1 MFSFYIAKRY
11 LLTKRSHH
19 AINIISG
26 IAVTGVAVATAA
38 LVCIMSVF
46 NGFQDMIADLF
57 TAFDPQLKVIPAEGK
72 FMDADAKELK
82 ALKDEGSIAIYSEV
96 LEDNVLL
103 TANNHQVMA
112 TLKGVDDNFEDLI
125 DFERIKFGDGIYE
138 LHADVLDFGILGI
151 NLLANLGLGTDFSEP
166 IQVYAPRGGEQIDL
180 NDPSESFNQDELYSP
195 RVGFNMK
202 QQKYDSHYALTSLR
216 LTQRLFERE
225 GQLSSVEL
233 QLADGI
239 DTDRAKKDIQHLL
252 GDKYRVLDRYEQ
264 QEDTFKIMQIEKLMS
279 YVFLVLILVIACFNI
294 IGSLSMLIIDK
305 KEDAITLRNLGASDR
320 QIADIFM
327 LEGRLI
333 ALAGAIIGII
343 IGVVLCYLQQT
354 YGIIRFG
361 QSAGSYIID
370 AYPVNIH
377 IMDIIIIFV
386 TVVIVG
392 FLSVWYPV
400 RQLSK
405 KFTQSAVCLLAMAFV
420 SVGFTSCGPSGNN
433 FELEG
438 EFDGIPTGVL
448 YVYNTS
454 EDLPRLDTLQIV
466 DGKFR
471 YKGAVSAMTPFY
483 LVFPNALEQVIFAG
497 PGDELTYKASANDL
511 KNYTVGGND
520 ENQLMNQFRRE
531 TDKLT
536 GIQLREKASQY
547 ILQHTQSPV
556 SLYLFE
562 RYFIQEAG
570 ISASDIK
577 SEIKVLQSQWKNHPL
592 LLATSQRLNGMEQ
605 GKEGKKLPSIKLKTK
620 RGKTIDIG
628 RQKSDFTLLIY
639 WATWMSREYEYSEQ
653 FRQFVGEYA
662 TYPDRLSVI
671 TISLD
676 NQQYR
681 WEELARTDT
690 TYSHHIHDGLTW
702 ECPAVKRLG
711 IQSIPS
717 YILADKNHKIIAT
730 GHSFNDMKKDVNKA
744 MTE

>member
-72 FMDADAKELK
+72 FMDAYAQELK
-82 ALKDEGSIAIYSEV
+82 DLKKEGYIAIYSKV

-125 DFERIKFGDGIYE
+125 DFERIKFGDGVYQ
-138 LHADVLDFGILGI
+138 LHADVLDFGIVGI
-151 NLLANLGLGTDFSEP
+151 NLLASLGLGTDFADP
-166 IQVYAPRGGEQIDL
+166 IQVYAPRGGAQIDL

-195 RVGFNMK
+195 RVGFNVK

-216 LTQRLFERE
+216 LTQRLFERDD
-225 GQLSSVEL
+225 QLSSVEL
-233 QLADGI
+233 QLHDGV
-239 DTDRAKKDIQHLL
+239 DVDKAKKRIQQLL
-252 GDKYRVLDRYEQ
+252 GDKYKVLDRYEQ

-305 KEDAITLRNLGASDR
+305 KEDAITLRNLGASDH

-333 ALAGAIIGII
+333 ALMGAIIGII
-343 IGVVLCYLQQT
+343 IGVVLCYIQQK
-354 YGIIRFG
+354 YGLIRFG

-377 IMDIIIIFV
+377 VMDIIIIFV

-405 KFTQSAVCLLAMAFV
+405 KFTKSAACLMVLASL

-433 FELEG
+433 FELHG
-438 EFDGIPTGVL
+438 EIADMPTGTL

-454 EDLPRLDTLQIV
+454 DDLPKFDTLQIV
-466 DGKFR
+466 DGKFK
-471 YKGAVSAMTPFY
+471 YKGAVSDMTPFFIVY
-483 LVFPNALEQVIFAG
+483 PNALEQVVFAG
-497 PGDELTYKASANDL
+497 PGDELSYNASANDL

-536 GIQLREKASQY
+536 GIQLREKASQF
-547 ILQHTQSPV
+547 IIQHTESPV
-556 SLYLFE
+556 ALYLFE
-562 RYFIQEAG
+562 RYFIQESGVSTA
-570 ISASDIK
+570 DIK
-577 SEIKVLQSQWKNHPL
+577 EQIKVLKTKWNNNPL
-592 LLATSQRLNGMEQ
+592 ILSTTQRITGAEQ
-605 GKEGKKLPSIKLKTK
+605 GKVGKKLPSLKLKA
-620 RGKTIDIG
+620 RHDKTIDISN
-628 RQKSDFTLLIY
+628 QTADFTLIVY
-639 WATWMSREYEYSEQ
+639 WASWMSREYEYMEK
-653 FRQFVGEYA
+653 FRSFVNEYA
-662 TYPDRLSVI
+662 TNAARLSVI
-671 TISLD
+671 TVSLD

-681 WEELARTDT
+681 WEELANTDT
-690 TYSHHIHDGLTW
+690 IYSQHTFDGLVWDT
-702 ECPAVKRLG
+702 PAVKKLG

-717 YILADKNHKIIAT
+717 YILADKAHKIIAT
-730 GHSFNDMKKDVNKA
+730 GHSFDDMKKDVNKA
-744 MTE
+744 MSE

>member
-57 TAFDPQLKVIPAEGK
+57 TAFDPQLKVVPAEGK
-72 FMDADAKELK
+72 FMDASAQELK
-82 ALKDEGSIAIYSEV
+82 VLKDKECIAIFSEV
-96 LEDNVLL
+96 LEDNALL
-103 TANNHQVMA
+103 SANNHQVMA

-125 DFERIKFGDGIYE
+125 DFERIKFGNGVYE
-138 LHADVLDFGILGI
+138 LHADVLDYGILGI
-151 NLLANLGLGTDFSEP
+151 NLLGSLGLGTDFSEP
-166 IQVYAPRGGEQIDL
+166 IQVYAPRGEAQIDL
-180 NDPSESFNQDELYSP
+180 NDPSESFNQEELYSP
-195 RVGFNMK
+195 HIGFNMK

-233 QLADGI
+233 QLTDGT
-239 DTDRAKKDIQHLL
+239 DTDRAKKEIQRLL
-252 GDKYRVLDRYEQ
+252 GDKYKVLDRYEQ

-305 KEDAITLRNLGASDR
+305 KDDAITLRNLGASDR

-333 ALAGAIIGII
+333 ALAGAVIGII
-343 IGVVLCYLQQT
+343 VGLILCYIQQT

-377 IMDIIIIFV
+377 AMDIIIIFV

-405 KFTQSAVCLLAMAFV
+405 KFTSSATVLALLFV
-420 SVGFTSCGPSGNN
+420 TAGITSCGPSGNN

-438 EFDGIPTGVL
+438 TFEDMPVGVL
-448 YVYNTS
+448 YVYNTA
-454 EDLPRLDTLQIV
+454 EDMPKLDTLQIT

-471 YKGAVSAMTPFY
+471 YKGAVSEVTPFY
-483 LVFPNALEQVIFAG
+483 LVFPNALEQVVFAG
-497 PGDELTYKASANDL
+497 PGDALTYKASANDL

-531 TDKLT
+531 TDKLS

-547 ILQHTQSPV
+547 IMQHAESPV
-556 SLYLFE
+556 ALYLFE
-562 RYFIQEAG
+562 RYFLQE
-570 ISASDIK
+570 SNVSTSDIK
-577 SEIKVLQSQWKNHPL
+577 AELKVLQDHWKDNPL
-592 LLATSQRLNGMEQ
+592 ILSTKQRIKGTEQ
-605 GKEGKKLPSIKLKTK
+605 GHVGKKLPSIKLKTK
-620 RGKTIDIG
+620 RDKEIDIAN
-628 RQKSDFTLLIY
+628 QKSDLTLLVF
-639 WATWMSREYEYSEQ
+639 WASWMPREYEYQEQ
-653 FRQFVGEYA
+653 FRTFVNEYA
-662 TYPDRLSVI
+662 TNTERLSII

-690 TYSHHIHDGLTW
+690 TYCHHTHDGLAW
-702 ECPAVKRLG
+702 ETPAAKKLG
-711 IQSIPS
+711 IQSVPA

-730 GHSFNDMKKDVNKA
+730 GHSIDEMKKDVKKA
-744 MTE
+744 ME